1 MVRCKATCLVI
12 LGGDGDDTPSAVE
25 YALRADAVGSK
36 GVQSSGLGREKML
49 KVRGMDEWLQPT
61 ALTTLCLVL
70 TPWLG
75 GFSDGPRASLALT
88 GENAG
93 AVLVYGQVGR

>member
-12 LGGDGDDTPSAVE
+12 LGGDGDDTPSAVDH
-25 YALRADAVGSK
+25 ALRADAVGSK
-36 GVQSSGLGREKML
+36 GRDQSSGLGREKML

-70 TPWLG
+70 TPG
-75 GFSDGPRASLALT
+75 
-88 GENAG
+88 
-93 AVLVYGQVGR
+93 